1 MVIDFHTHCFTD
13 SIAYNAVTTLEKQA
27 GICSVGAGTVS
38 GLKEHMRLCG
48 VDKSVVLPVATKPS
62 QVSAINRWA
71 FDQRDDSLV
80 FFGAVHPDDSD
91 FEGTVQFLKS
101 HGFKGI
107 KLHPDYQRFYA
118 DEPRMM
124 PIYEQLRDA
133 GLIVVFHSGIDI
145 GYPSPVYCTPLMIRN
160 VLDNIPGLTIVAAHM
175 GAHAL
180 WHDVE
185 ELLIGQPVYLDTS
198 YSFYLLQK
206 EGMERMISKHGAEN
220 ILFGTD
226 YPWKSAKDEI
236 KYIQSLPLATSDI
249 DKILSGNA
257 LSLLYSR

>member
-13 SIAYNAVTTLEKQA
+13 SIADNAVTTLEKQA
-27 GICSVGAGTVS
+27 GICAVGSGTVT
-38 GLKEHMRLCG
+38 GLKDHMRFCG
-48 VDKSVVLPVATKPS
+48 VDQSVVLPVATKPS
-62 QVSAINRWA
+62 QVAAINRWA
-71 FDQRDDSLV
+71 VEQRNESLV
-80 FFGAVHPDDSD
+80 FFGAVHPDDLN
-91 FEGTVQFLKS
+91 FEDTVQFLIS
-101 HGFKGI
+101 QGFKGV
-107 KLHPDYQRFYA
+107 KFHPDYQHFYA

-145 GYPSPVYCTPLMIRN
+145 GYPSPVYCTPLMISN
-160 VLDNIPGLTIVAAHM
+160 VLDNVPGLRIVAAHM

-185 ELLIGQPVYLDTS
+185 ELLVGRSVHLDTS

-206 EGMERMISKHGAEN
+206 EGMEHMISKHGAEN

-226 YPWKSAKDEI
+226 YPWKSPKDEI
-236 KYIQSLPLATSDI
+236 KTIQSLSLKASDI
-249 DKILSGNA
+249 DKILYGNA
-257 LSLLYSR
+257 LSLLQSC